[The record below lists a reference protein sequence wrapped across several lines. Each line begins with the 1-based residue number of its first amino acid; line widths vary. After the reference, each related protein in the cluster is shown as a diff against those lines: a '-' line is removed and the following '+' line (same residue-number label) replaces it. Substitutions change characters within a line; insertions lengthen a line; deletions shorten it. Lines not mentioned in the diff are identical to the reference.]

1 MSTVLPDLSDAVSSA
16 ADGLVRVEG
25 RDRLPATGIICDAEG
40 LIVTSHHVLERDEN
54 IIVGF
59 QDGESVA
66 AELIGRDPSTDLAVL
81 RTPKK
86 GSNVPD
92 WADQGS
98 LRVGHLALAL
108 GRPGASVRATMG
120 IISVLGN
127 AWRTPA
133 GGPVDRYLQTDTVMY
148 RGFSGGPL
156 VDVQGRFVG
165 LNSSALVCGVSITVP
180 QPTLSQVVQDLEK
193 HVSVRRAYLGVG
205 AQPTRLPGVLAEEL
219 GQETDCY
226 GSRWSRAAQQ
236 KREACSWGT
245 RWSPLASR
253 PCGTWMTYSMAWAAS
268 VSASPSRSGSYGAD
282 SWWMSLPRRSPIRK
296 GAVKM
301 TTLLPKLNSD
311 LGELADRVRQI
322 LVQVSVGRR
331 GYGSGV
337 VFSTDG
343 LIRHQRPRSLG
354 RSGPRQ
360 PYERISSDH
369 ARWNGRKGGIGCQ
382 GRRY

>member
-1 MSTVLPDLSDAVSSA
+1 MSTVLPDLSDALADAVSSA

-25 RDRLPATGIICDAEG
+25 RDRLPATGIIWDAEG

-92 WADQGS
+92 WADPGS

-148 RGFSGGPL
+148 PGFSGGPL

-165 LNSSALVCGVSITVP
+165 LNSSALVRGVSITVP

-193 HVSVRRAYLGVG
+193 HGSVRRAYLGVG

-219 GQETDCY
+219 GQETGLLLVSVEP
-226 GSRWSRAAQQ
+226 GSPAEEGGLFLRDMLV
-236 KREACSWGT
+236 T
-245 RWSPLASR
+245 
-253 PCGTWMTYSMAWAAS
+253 
-268 VSASPSRSGSYGAD
+268 
-282 SWWMSLPRRSPIRK
+282 
-296 GAVKM
+296 
-301 TTLLPKLNSD
+301 
-311 LGELADRVRQI
+311 LGESPVRHMDD
-322 LVQVSVGRR
+322 LFNGL
-331 GYGSGV
+331 
-337 VFSTDG
+337 DG
-343 LIRHQRPRSLG
+343 
-354 RSGPRQ
+354 
-360 PYERISSDH
+360 ERIGKSL
-369 ARWNGRKGGIGCQ
+369 AVRIIRGGQ
-382 GRRY
+382 LVDVTVSPVSHP